1 MFSEA
6 WSWGS
11 SIMPAWLGRH
21 LAPPGPPGLWP
32 AAAAL
37 CRADW
42 TAVVAVKCQTKH
54 PLLPLI
60 LQGRQGT
67 SIPTSD
73 FKVER
78 ALDSVQ
84 AVSVPATNPRHP
96 SSLRPVPRPLRVLSE
111 LGPGELALSGDGVP
125 AHQPHPRRPGAQ
137 SLWTLHQPLQKDAP
151 QNSAAAS
158 DKGACQTRGR
168 AVGRGAP
175 GSRADSV
182 STWTPQKL
190 CAFSLSTRSTFQVR
204 RWKDDVW
211 TEETQEGCR
220 LPTAVLCS
228 QSTSPPRGAAQ
239 THRPGLGAPL
249 NEAPS
254 CSGGSS
260 FTRPAVHSAQHLDPQ
275 VHPHARGPGTW
286 RPHTVSGETASNQHI
301 FFLLLI
307 FYFGTT
313 HKKRRAPECSSVSR
327 HSKPRRER
335 RPEGPVRPN
344 HPRLP
349 AGRQAGSDFQRIFQP
364 VDLLPPG
371 SVTGCRC
378 QP

>member
-1 MFSEA
+1 
-6 WSWGS
+6 
-11 SIMPAWLGRH
+11 MPAWLGRH
-21 LAPPGPPGLWP
+21 LAPRGPPGLWP

-96 SSLRPVPRPLRVLSE
+96 SSLRPVPRPPRVLSE

-125 AHQPHPRRPGAQ
+125 AHQPHPRPPGAQ
-137 SLWTLHQPLQKDAP
+137 SLWKLHQPLRKDAP

-158 DKGACQTRGR
+158 DEGACQTRGR
-168 AVGRGAP
+168 EVGRGAP

-190 CAFSLSTRSTFQVR
+190 CAFSLSTRSIYRHYPFQR
-204 RWKDDVW
+204 RKKVEKDESRIISLWGAVERPDVFNW
-211 TEETQEGCR
+211 SSKGEKGETQKKGEKKPKPFKNNG
-220 LPTAVLCS
+220 PKKS
-228 QSTSPPRGAAQ
+228 QI
-239 THRPGLGAPL
+239 
-249 NEAPS
+249 
-254 CSGGSS
+254 
-260 FTRPAVHSAQHLDPQ
+260 
-275 VHPHARGPGTW
+275 W
-286 RPHTVSGETASNQHI
+286 
-301 FFLLLI
+301 
-307 FYFGTT
+307 
-313 HKKRRAPECSSVSR
+313 
-327 HSKPRRER
+327 
-335 RPEGPVRPN
+335 
-344 HPRLP
+344 
-349 AGRQAGSDFQRIFQP
+349 
-364 VDLLPPG
+364 
-371 SVTGCRC
+371 
-378 QP
+378 